1 MAKSRNRR
9 FNDSKIPTER
19 TIKTKAW
26 RKYTDSLRLL
36 SDKASGDLEKYI
48 RAGHTEKETLE
59 VAHALVTKY
68 GEASSELACQMY
80 EALAEY
86 SGAAVAAAE
95 AAATATYGETA
106 RAIRGE
112 MLRTRDAKTISS
124 AAGRLVKLASV
135 DTMTKNALRDGAEWA
150 WIPSGD
156 TCPYCLMLASKGWQR
171 ASDKIIKNGHATHIH
186 NNCDCTFAVR
196 LSDDVDVEGYDPDAL
211 YDEYINAGD
220 TQWERINTLRR
231 RKYAENRD
239 FINAQKRAA
248 YARRKLG
255 NILSGLE
262 RPDINSFPERIP
274 VNTDG
279 EVEAIL
285 KKMDFEKSDKELVE
299 YIKHSVQQIP
309 KEEFSILDNYGI
321 QVNRSGENVFISEP
335 VEHVSGKL
343 VYEIRINPES
353 SLEYGFAHEYVHF
366 AVEVN
371 NLSRDEDFVA
381 VVSNFADSIQETK
394 GAAIKGTS
402 DVHSVVISPLTVDVY
417 QGRTYVEFGAYEPVR
432 DISIGDLV
440 EYVPTG
446 YEYFLGDPEILEKTD
461 PTLYNYFIKRGLR

>member
-1 MAKSRNRR
+1 MAKRRKRR
-9 FNDSKIPTER
+9 FNDSRVPTEH
-19 TIKTKAW
+19 TIKVKAW
-26 RKYTDSLRLL
+26 RKYTDSLRML
-36 SDKASGDLEKYI
+36 SDKASAELEKYLF
-48 RAGHTEKETLE
+48 AGHTEEETLE

-95 AAATATYGETA
+95 VAATATYGETA

-196 LSDDVDVEGYDPDAL
+196 LSDDIDVEGYDPDAL

-220 TQWERINTLRR
+220 TQWERINSLRR

-248 YARRKLG
+248 YARRISAKIPDSEGQFETVILKDGTG
-255 NILSGLE
+255 NRLPDQERRMARAHSYPDNEGMFENNPRPRDDGKQTDIIKPRNIMKEMNRSDAGREALE
-262 RPDINSFPERIP
+262 FINENRIP
-274 VNTDG
+274 VTLLYNVDVKPSLMGEYDPIGRRIFIYASNTQSVKETAITVIHEATHARLG
-279 EVEAIL
+279 GTNTRKNEVICRLE
-285 KKMDFEKSDKELVE
+285 E
-299 YIKHSVQQIP
+299 IKH
-309 KEEFSILDNYGI
+309 KNRDNSLTFKDI
-321 QVNRSGENVFISEP
+321 KNTIITVNRHKKYS
-335 VEHVSGKL
+335 KL
-343 VYEIRINPES
+343 S
-353 SLEYGFAHEYVHF
+353 W
-366 AVEVN
+366 
-371 NLSRDEDFVA
+371 
-381 VVSNFADSIQETK
+381 K
-394 GAAIKGTS
+394 
-402 DVHSVVISPLTVDVY
+402 
-417 QGRTYVEFGAYEPVR
+417 
-432 DISIGDLV
+432 
-440 EYVPTG
+440 
-446 YEYFLGDPEILEKTD
+446 
-461 PTLYNYFIKRGLR
+461 

>member
-1 MAKSRNRR
+1 MAKRKKRR

-26 RKYTDSLRLL
+26 RKYTDSLRML
-36 SDKASGDLEKYI
+36 SDKASAELEKYLF
-48 RAGHTEKETLE
+48 AGHTEEETLE

-196 LSDDVDVEGYDPDAL
+196 LSDDIDVEGYDPDAL

-231 RKYAENRD
+231 RKYAENKEY
-239 FINAQKRAA
+239 INAQKRAA
-248 YARRKLG
+248 YAKRKVAMMT
-255 NILSGLE
+255 E
-262 RPDINSFPERIP
+262 RYSKDFDSFITKQNLTHDELKSIESADKSITDFYKKSFPGYKPAELLTNKPSGSEFQIIPNNKLSYKIKRNVYNTALPSKDDHVDIGNDALANSIHERTHDLI
-274 VNTDG
+274 NCLAMKRAGITD
-279 EVEAIL
+279 E
-285 KKMDFEKSDKELVE
+285 
-299 YIKHSVQQIP
+299 
-309 KEEFSILDNYGI
+309 
-321 QVNRSGENVFISEP
+321 ENVSLLQREIFISEKNKII
-335 VEHVSGKL
+335 ENAFISCFNDESAE
-343 VYEIRINPES
+343 EIYAIIEQEISTRATDYGELIPES
-353 SLEYGFAHEYVHF
+353 
-366 AVEVN
+366 AV
-371 NLSRDEDFVA
+371 S
-381 VVSNFADSIQETK
+381 
-394 GAAIKGTS
+394 
-402 DVHSVVISPLTVDVY
+402 
-417 QGRTYVEFGAYEPVR
+417 
-432 DISIGDLV
+432 SIG
-440 EYVPTG
+440 
-446 YEYFLGDPEILEKTD
+446 LGDNALANSVYD
-461 PTLYNYFIKRGLR
+461 YLRKEWNRK